1 MTGKTKE
8 KRRRPVACLRCRR
21 MLMLTSLFSLVV
33 LLCCC
38 CEPAQASSAD
48 SGSSNSNS
56 NDVRQPE
63 EMPPADVVDNNPRV
77 DAAGDAASV
86 PGGDSIEDTSR
97 INARSGHV
105 EDAEELG
112 MPTAVATPWVDEGEG
127 EDDGGGSV
135 SLTPADPVA
144 SGAVSL
150 AGASASSSGTTGSQL
165 AAQAGATSQE
175 DAVDIMQQHDA
186 AAAVAAHS
194 ATGPVDVD
202 ADTPSCAATS
212 AADAIQGS
220 ELNQNSHQHDTNVLA
235 VGDEGG
241 DSGGGRL
248 GVSTGFDAGR
258 EKELPAAE
266 AASAP
271 GVDTAEDRTR
281 NEGEIKDEALRLE
294 GDGGKEAGGATD
306 ETDRPDGMDELVE
319 ETKEAVKGGESPM
332 IDGDYREVA
341 RSSDEMESG
350 ATGLDVPA
358 AVVDDSEVADSA
370 TADVGGDADAEPS
383 AAAAAALAAEESVE
397 QRLPPVQPLVSE
409 KEPSLDA
416 RSSDTDA
423 VQAKDIG
430 GEALSPAVGDDDAGT
445 DEGDGA
451 ANSGVS
457 DFAELP
463 APDNGTSTASA
474 GGESQSLWTPSG
486 TSSPPES
493 AAAVTGEL
501 DEELLKAEG
510 SGGSYS
516 GGSYSGGGGGGADDH
531 GVADGGTADEHRPEE
546 DSEVETE
553 TADHSSSRT
562 SGGSGGRRDAKEYK
576 RPDGQG
582 EKKEVRES
590 REEAH
595 PQHGGNGVDG
605 GDASGS
611 SGGAVEFPRG
621 SPEEMA
627 QRVRDME
634 AELVRKLLAE
644 EDAKSLLDI
653 WVERTREYVLTQTV
667 PPTDAECDFNWSRLR
682 CEPKCTCGARL
693 RFGDYTPGRACRL
706 LHPWERN
713 PELCGSGVDGDGGA
727 GSGSGGGSSD
737 GGGGAWDPS
746 DEPAV
751 RRVVA
756 AAAGALGRLRQAY
769 EARVAPPSDSEC
781 SFSFETRRCEPQP
794 LCRLR
799 FRWGDLTPSSACRLA
814 GGASSDEK
822 KHRASAPTHKSPGG
836 GTFR

>member
-1 MTGKTKE
+1 MTGKKKE
-8 KRRRPVACLRCRR
+8 KRRRPAACLRYRR

-48 SGSSNSNS
+48 SGNSNSNS
-56 NDVRQPE
+56 NDARRPE
-63 EMPPADVVDNNPRV
+63 EMPPADVVDNDPGV
-77 DAAGDAASV
+77 DADGDAASV
-86 PGGDSIEDTSR
+86 PGRDSIEDTSR

-112 MPTAVATPWVDEGEG
+112 MPTAVATPGVDEGEG
-127 EDDGGGSV
+127 EDDGCGSA
-135 SLTPADPVA
+135 SLTPADPAA

-150 AGASASSSGTTGSQL
+150 AGASASSSGTTGSQR
-165 AAQAGATSQE
+165 ATQAGAASQE

-202 ADTPSCAATS
+202 ADTPSSAATS
-212 AADAIQGS
+212 AADTIQGS
-220 ELNQNSHQHDTNVLA
+220 ELDQNSHQHDTNVLA
-235 VGDEGG
+235 IGDEGG
-241 DSGGGRL
+241 DSGGGLL

-294 GDGGKEAGGATD
+294 GDGGKEAGGARD
-306 ETDRPDGMDELVE
+306 ETDRPGGMDELVE
-319 ETKEAVKGGESPM
+319 ETKESVKGGESLVT
-332 IDGDYREVA
+332 DGDYGEA
-341 RSSDEMESG
+341 AHSSDEMESR

-370 TADVGGDADAEPS
+370 TADVGGDADAEPTA
-383 AAAAAALAAEESVE
+383 AAAAAALAVEESVE
-397 QRLPPVQPLVSE
+397 QRVPPVQPLVSE

-416 RSSDTDA
+416 HSSDTDA

-430 GEALSPAVGDDDAGT
+430 GEALSPAVGDDDADT
-445 DEGDGA
+445 DGFASNGQGDGA
-451 ANSGVS
+451 ANTGVS

-463 APDNGTSTASA
+463 APDTGTSNASA
-474 GGESQSLWTPSG
+474 GEESQSVRTPSG
-486 TSSPPES
+486 TPSPPES
-493 AAAVTGEL
+493 AAAVAGEL

-516 GGSYSGGGGGGADDH
+516 GGGGGGGGGGGADDH
-531 GVADGGTADEHRPEE
+531 GVADGGTADGHRPEE
-546 DSEVETE
+546 DAEVETE
-553 TADHSSSRT
+553 TGDHSSSGT
-562 SGGSGGRRDAKEYK
+562 SGGSGRRRDAKEYK
-576 RPDGQG
+576 RAGGQG

-590 REEAH
+590 RGKAYPH
-595 PQHGGNGVDG
+595 HGGDGVDG

-611 SGGAVEFPRG
+611 SGGAAEFPRG

-713 PELCGSGVDGDGGA
+713 PELCGSGVDGDGG
-727 GSGSGGGSSD
+727 GGSGGGS
-737 GGGGAWDPS
+737 
-746 DEPAV
+746 
-751 RRVVA
+751 
-756 AAAGALGRLRQAY
+756 
-769 EARVAPPSDSEC
+769 
-781 SFSFETRRCEPQP
+781 
-794 LCRLR
+794 
-799 FRWGDLTPSSACRLA
+799 
-814 GGASSDEK
+814 
-822 KHRASAPTHKSPGG
+822 
-836 GTFR
+836 

>member
-1 MTGKTKE
+1 MTGKKKE
-8 KRRRPVACLRCRR
+8 KRRRPVACLRYRR
-21 MLMLTSLFSLVV
+21 MLMRTSLFSLVV

-48 SGSSNSNS
+48 SGNSNSNS
-56 NDVRQPE
+56 NDARQPE
-63 EMPPADVVDNNPRV
+63 EMPPADVVDNDPGV

-86 PGGDSIEDTSR
+86 PGRDSIEDKSR

-112 MPTAVATPWVDEGEG
+112 MPSTVATPGVDEGEG

-135 SLTPADPVA
+135 SLTPADPAA

-150 AGASASSSGTTGSQL
+150 AGASASSSGTTGSQR
-165 AAQAGATSQE
+165 ATQAGAASQE
-175 DAVDIMQQHDA
+175 DAVDIMQQHDV

-194 ATGPVDVD
+194 ATGPVDLD
-202 ADTPSCAATS
+202 ADTPSSTATP

-220 ELNQNSHQHDTNVLA
+220 ELDQNSHQHDTNVLA

-266 AASAP
+266 ATSAP
-271 GVDTAEDRTR
+271 GVDTAEDRAR
-281 NEGEIKDEALRLE
+281 NEGEIQDEALRLE
-294 GDGGKEAGGATD
+294 GDGGKEAGGARD
-306 ETDRPDGMDELVE
+306 ETDRPCGMDELVE
-319 ETKEAVKGGESPM
+319 ETKEA
-332 IDGDYREVA
+332 
-341 RSSDEMESG
+341 
-350 ATGLDVPA
+350 
-358 AVVDDSEVADSA
+358 
-370 TADVGGDADAEPS
+370 
-383 AAAAAALAAEESVE
+383 SV
-397 QRLPPVQPLVSE
+397 R
-409 KEPSLDA
+409 
-416 RSSDTDA
+416 
-423 VQAKDIG
+423 
-430 GEALSPAVGDDDAGT
+430 
-445 DEGDGA
+445 
-451 ANSGVS
+451 
-457 DFAELP
+457 
-463 APDNGTSTASA
+463 
-474 GGESQSLWTPSG
+474 TPSG

-493 AAAVTGEL
+493 AAAVADEL

-516 GGSYSGGGGGGADDH
+516 GGDAGGGADDH
-531 GVADGGTADEHRPEE
+531 GVADGGTADGHRPEE

-553 TADHSSSRT
+553 TGDHSSSRT

-576 RPDGQG
+576 RPGGQG

-590 REEAH
+590 REEVYPH
-595 PQHGGNGVDG
+595 HGGDGVDG

-611 SGGAVEFPRG
+611 SSGAAGFPRG
-621 SPEEMA
+621 SPEDMA

-713 PELCGSGVDGDGGA
+713 PELCGSGVDGDDGG
-727 GSGSGGGSSD
+727 GSGGSSSD

-756 AAAGALGRLRQAY
+756 AAAGALGGLRQAY
-769 EARVAPPSDSEC
+769 EERVAPPSDSEC

-822 KHRASAPTHKSPGG
+822 KYRASAPTHKSPGG
-836 GTFR
+836 GTFH